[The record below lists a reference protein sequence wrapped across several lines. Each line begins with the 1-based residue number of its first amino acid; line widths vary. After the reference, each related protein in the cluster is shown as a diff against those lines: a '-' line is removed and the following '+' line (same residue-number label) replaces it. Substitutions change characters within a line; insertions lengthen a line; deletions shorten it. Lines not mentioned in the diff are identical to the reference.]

1 MTSYFYMQSVLNGNF
16 DWYRRVWAR
25 YNGIILDIS
34 HHVLIIVHS
43 FDKID
48 VNTICEKN
56 QKVQF

>member
-16 DWYRRVWAR
+16 DWYRRVLAR

-34 HHVLIIVHS
+34 HYILIIDHS

-48 VNTICEKN
+48 VNTVCEKN
-56 QKVQF
+56 QKIQF